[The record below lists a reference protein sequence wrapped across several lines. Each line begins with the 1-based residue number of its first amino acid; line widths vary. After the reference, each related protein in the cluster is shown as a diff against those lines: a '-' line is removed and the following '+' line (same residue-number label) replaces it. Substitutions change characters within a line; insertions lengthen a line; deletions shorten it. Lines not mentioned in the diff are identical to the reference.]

1 MNEYWSWHID
11 RMCPSSP
18 FLTFL
23 SFLSNVLLLSLS
35 ELAYLPSA
43 GVRGQTLSWP
53 VVGISFPYVSPNFR
67 ANLAS
72 HHFIISL
79 LAQTPDSVQTE
90 RCNKYSSSL
99 PCLFSFQVLVS
110 HHEHVLLFLSC
121 LYCLHFTCLLSSQPF
136 PSLFISVPPS
146 LLSCSTHFFL
156 NFSKWVRGQVIELKR
171 FTPHTHLPSVFHIH
185 YL

>member
-1 MNEYWSWHID
+1 MIVYQVSIKLINACTRLFMNEYWSWHID

-99 PCLFSFQVLVS
+99 P
-110 HHEHVLLFLSC
+110 LFLFRCLSPIMSTFSCFCPAYTAFTSLASFHHSRFPLC
-121 LYCLHFTCLLSSQPF
+121 LYLSLPLSYPA
-136 PSLFISVPPS
+136 PPISFKI
-146 LLSCSTHFFL
+146 LA
-156 NFSKWVRGQVIELKR
+156 NG
-171 FTPHTHLPSVFHIH
+171 
-185 YL
+185 